1 MRYMVKRNLLIF
13 FRDKGSVFYSLLS
26 VLIIVGLYILFL
38 GDLMVRGVGDV
49 AGARFLMESWIM
61 AGLVAVTPFTTA
73 LGAMSSIIVDKRYGL
88 YKDFAASPL
97 KRSVIAGSYIISGF
111 FISLILTLITFI
123 LSEVYIVV
131 YGGRLLTAAAALKT
145 LLMILLTTVT
155 SSILM
160 FYLVTSFKSINA
172 YSAASTVIGTLI
184 GFLTGIYIPIGNLPE
199 AVQTVIKLFPPSH
212 VALLMRRI
220 MMEQAEHVVFAGAR
234 PEAVEAFRVELGSAF
249 KAGDALLDPV
259 YSILYVCAFIVV
271 FFVLS
276 LIRIRRKAD

>member
-1 MRYMVKRNLLIF
+1 MRYLVKRNLMIF

-26 VLIIVGLYILFL
+26 VIIIVGLYILFL
-38 GDLMVRGVGDV
+38 GDLMVKGVGDV
-49 AGARFLMESWIM
+49 AGARFLMDSWIM
-61 AGLVAVTPFTTA
+61 AGLVSVTPFTTA
-73 LGAMSSIIVDKRYGL
+73 LGGMSSIIIDKKYGL

-97 KRSVIAGSYIISGF
+97 KRSVIAGSYIVSGF
-111 FISLILTLITFI
+111 FISLILTLLTFI
-123 LSEVYIVV
+123 LGEVYIVV
-131 YGGRLLTAAAALKT
+131 YGGKLLAAAAVLKT
-145 LLMILLTTVT
+145 LLMILLTTAT

-220 MMEQAEHVVFAGAR
+220 MMEQAEQIVFAGAK
-234 PEAVEAFRVELGSAF
+234 PELMEAFRVELGSAF
-249 KAGDALLDPV
+249 RAGDKLINPV

-271 FFVLS
+271 FFILS
-276 LIRIRRKAD
+276 LIRIRKKED

>member
-1 MRYMVKRNLLIF
+1 M
-13 FRDKGSVFYSLLS
+13 
-26 VLIIVGLYILFL
+26 
-38 GDLMVRGVGDV
+38 
-49 AGARFLMESWIM
+49 
-61 AGLVAVTPFTTA
+61 
-73 LGAMSSIIVDKRYGL
+73 
-88 YKDFAASPL
+88 
-97 KRSVIAGSYIISGF
+97 
-111 FISLILTLITFI
+111 
-123 LSEVYIVV
+123 

-145 LLMILLTTVT
+145 LLMILLTTAT
-155 SSILM
+155 ASILM
-160 FYLVTSFKSINA
+160 FYMVTSFKSINA

-234 PEAVEAFRVELGSAF
+234 PEVVEAFRVELGSAF

>member
-49 AGARFLMESWIM
+49 AGARFLMDSWIM

-111 FISLILTLITFI
+111 FISLILTLIT
-123 LSEVYIVV
+123 LS
-131 YGGRLLTAAAALKT
+131 
-145 LLMILLTTVT
+145 
-155 SSILM
+155 
-160 FYLVTSFKSINA
+160 
-172 YSAASTVIGTLI
+172 
-184 GFLTGIYIPIGNLPE
+184 
-199 AVQTVIKLFPPSH
+199 
-212 VALLMRRI
+212 
-220 MMEQAEHVVFAGAR
+220 
-234 PEAVEAFRVELGSAF
+234 
-249 KAGDALLDPV
+249 
-259 YSILYVCAFIVV
+259 
-271 FFVLS
+271 
-276 LIRIRRKAD
+276 